1 MIRVA
6 FKILLH
12 DSAKFLALVLGIA
25 FASLLISQQAAI
37 FHSVMES
44 SARDI
49 IEASEA
55 DIWVM
60 KPSVETIDQ
69 PDQMPE
75 LTVQRVRSADGVEW
89 AVPYYQSVAR
99 LRTAGGVAKSVAV
112 IGVDDASLVAAP
124 RVMLIGSIEDLR
136 QPDAVILDAAGFASI
151 FPGVP
156 QRVGDV
162 VEIGERRAR
171 VVGISAIGPSWSG
184 LPRVHAR
191 RSLATELA
199 RESSDSVTFVLA
211 RARPGRSADEVAAS
225 IGAETKL
232 KAFSRAGFKA
242 VSQEWV
248 LLYSGVAE
256 NFGITIL
263 MGVVIGVA
271 IVGQTF
277 YMFSVENLRQ
287 FAALKAIGVGN
298 RRILAMIAVQA
309 LFVSAIGF
317 GLGIGVAS
325 LFFAIFSPQLTGG
338 LRGMFMDPA
347 IFAGTG
353 IFVVVVTLLSC
364 VVSARRVFTVDPAVV
379 FRS

>member
-1 MIRVA
+1 
-6 FKILLH
+6 
-12 DSAKFLALVLGIA
+12 
-25 FASLLISQQAAI
+25 
-37 FHSVMES
+37 
-44 SARDI
+44 
-49 IEASEA
+49 
-55 DIWVM
+55 
-60 KPSVETIDQ
+60 
-69 PDQMPE
+69 
-75 LTVQRVRSADGVEW
+75 
-89 AVPYYQSVAR
+89 
-99 LRTAGGVAKSVAV
+99 
-112 IGVDDASLVAAP
+112 
-124 RVMLIGSIEDLR
+124 
-136 QPDAVILDAAGFASI
+136 
-151 FPGVP
+151 
-156 QRVGDV
+156 
-162 VEIGERRAR
+162 
-171 VVGISAIGPSWSG
+171 
-184 LPRVHAR
+184 
-191 RSLATELA
+191 
-199 RESSDSVTFVLA
+199 VTFVLA

-298 RRILAMIAVQA
+298 RRILAMISVQA

-317 GLGIGVAS
+317 SLGIGVAS
-325 LFFAIFSPQLTGG
+325 LFFAVFSPQLTGG

>member
-60 KPSVETIDQ
+60 RPSVETIDQ

-99 LRTAGGVAKSVAV
+99 LRTAGGVTKSVAV

-171 VVGISAIGPSWSG
+171 IVGISAIGPSWTG

-298 RRILAMIAVQA
+298 RRILAMISVQA

-317 GLGIGVAS
+317 SLGIGVAS
-325 LFFAIFSPQLTGG
+325 LFFAVFSPQLTGG

>member
-75 LTVQRVRSADGVEW
+75 LAVQRVRSADGVEW

-99 LRTAGGVAKSVAV
+99 LRTAGGVTKSVAV

-171 VVGISAIGPSWSG
+171 IVGISAIGPSWTG

-199 RESSDSVTFVLA
+199 RESANPVTFVLA
-211 RARPGRSADEVAAS
+211 RAQPGRSADEVAAG

-298 RRILAMIAVQA
+298 RRILAMISVQA

-317 GLGIGVAS
+317 SLGIGVAS
-325 LFFAIFSPQLTGG
+325 LFFAVFSPQLTGG

>member
-75 LTVQRVRSADGVEW
+75 LAVQRVRSADGVEW

-99 LRTAGGVAKSVAV
+99 LRTAGGVTKSVAV

-171 VVGISAIGPSWSG
+171 IVGISAIGPSWTG

-199 RESSDSVTFVLA
+199 RESANPVTFVLA
-211 RARPGRSADEVAAS
+211 RAQPGRSADEVAAG
-225 IGAETKL
+225 IGVETKL

-298 RRILAMIAVQA
+298 RRILAMISVQA

-317 GLGIGVAS
+317 SLGIGVAS
-325 LFFAIFSPQLTGG
+325 LFFAVFSPQLTGG